1 MTGSTYALL
10 YVARL
15 IASARDELGALSGP
29 LAAHWAWR
37 AAVCAAQGAPPWE
50 RPEAVLRSVKAALAV
65 AVLGVAAGDSEDWP
79 AWERRVSSGIDAG
92 QKSTEPCR
100 IT

>member
-1 MTGSTYALL
+1 VTGSTYALL

-37 AAVCAAQGAPPWE
+37 AAVCAAQGAQPWE
-50 RPEAVLRSVKAALAV
+50 RPEAVLRGVRAALAV
-65 AVLGVAAGDSEDWP
+65 AEQGGPGADREDWP
-79 AWERRVSSGIDAG
+79 WWERRGRVA
-92 QKSTEPCR
+92 P
-100 IT
+100 

>member
-10 YVARL
+10 YCARL
-15 IASARDELGALSGP
+15 IASARDELAAEAGP

-50 RPEAVLRSVKAALAV
+50 RPEAVLRGVRAALAV
-65 AVLGVAAGDSEDWP
+65 AELGGPGADCEDWP
-79 AWERRVSSGIDAG
+79 GWERRSRA
-92 QKSTEPCR
+92 
-100 IT
+100 